1 VEEGNLLFTREKFS
15 ALDLTGRIQT
25 IGSKCAPRTVKFD
38 SPRLPDF
45 RPVIGAVLT
54 FIGLTGQCSGIEGFQ
69 VAILVHELSIL
80 GAKRG
85 IKYTYKTATLTPSRG
100 R

>member
-1 VEEGNLLFTREKFS
+1 
-15 ALDLTGRIQT
+15 
-25 IGSKCAPRTVKFD
+25 
-38 SPRLPDF
+38 
-45 RPVIGAVLT
+45 LT

-85 IKYTYKTATLTPSRG
+85 IKCTCKTATDFAKTTRRLVSLSVFFLKRKNDAVLG
-100 R
+100 